1 MSKSEQSSRPLRV
14 GEEMRHALARIFEHG
29 LHDPALAEIALTVT
43 EVRVTPDLKNA
54 TVYIMPL
61 GGAHAPEV
69 MTGLKRAE
77 GYLRHELA
85 RAVKLRYAPALHFT
99 LDTSFEHASE
109 IDALLRR
116 PEVARDL
123 APPAKAARKKPGDA
137 R

>member
-1 MSKSEQSSRPLRV
+1 MPKHEQSPRALRI

-29 LHDPALAEIALTVT
+29 LHDPALMDVTVTVT

-54 TVYIMPL
+54 TAFVMPL
-61 GGAHAPEV
+61 AGAHMPEV
-69 MTGLKRAE
+69 IAGLKRAE
-77 GYLRHELA
+77 GYLRREVA
-85 RAVKLRYAPALHFT
+85 QAMKLRYAPALHFA
-99 LDTSFEHASE
+99 LDTSFEHASQ

-123 APPAKAARKKPGDA
+123 GPPRPPRNKTRDA